1 MEQNKEERGLS
12 ILDIFHAVKRHIIG
26 IFVII
31 FVCCGLGA
39 GYVKF
44 INPESYKAS
53 THVYVSY
60 TGENDNASGTEGLN
74 YGRLAPKTFV
84 DALNKD
90 DNIWVLI
97 EEKAEEIIKV
107 DDAFEGTIREE
118 NFFEKTF
125 TYKTIG
131 KGLEASCSSD
141 LNSYIFNF
149 SFTHEDKTL
158 VAPVMEATI
167 EVLYKITDK
176 TSTDKRFEL
185 FRYFTVSHLGEG
197 DFDSSDCLV
206 VKTSSKKL
214 LVLSAA
220 VGFVLAA
227 AYVFI
232 FELLDQK
239 ITSRK
244 AIEEIC
250 DLKIIGLIPDLE
262 EAQNRGGRLYGKK
275 KK

>member
-1 MEQNKEERGLS
+1 MKNLLPLFLFSFSLLNTSCKG
-12 ILDIFHAVKRHIIG
+12 INIFQKT
-26 IFVII
+26 
-31 FVCCGLGA
+31 L
-39 GYVKF
+39 
-44 INPESYKAS
+44 YKCS

-131 KGLEASCSSD
+131 KGLEASCSTD

-149 SFTHEDKTL
+149 SFTHSDKTL

-197 DFDSSDCLV
+197 DFDSSDCTT

>member
-1 MEQNKEERGLS
+1 MEQNKEEKGLS

-44 INPESYKAS
+44 INPVSYKIK

-60 TGENDNASGTEGLN
+60 TGQNDNATGTEGLN

-90 DNIWVLI
+90 NNIWILI
-97 EEKAEEIIKV
+97 EEQAEKIIRS
-107 DDAFEGTIREE
+107 DDEFEGTKREE
-118 NFFEKTF
+118 NFFEEVF

-131 KGLEASCSSD
+131 AGLVANCEGD
-141 LNSYIFNF
+141 LNSYIFSF
-149 SFTHEDKTL
+149 SFTHNDKSI
-158 VAPVMEATI
+158 VAPVMEATV
-167 EVLYKITDK
+167 EVLYKITNKNNID
-176 TSTDKRFEL
+176 REFEL
-185 FRYFTVSHLGEG
+185 FRYFTVSHLAGG
-197 DFDSSDCLV
+197 AFDSEDASP

-214 LVLSAA
+214 LVFSGLL
-220 VGFVLAA
+220 GIVLAA
-227 AYVFI
+227 GYVFV

>member
-44 INPESYKAS
+44 INPESYKSS

-131 KGLEASCSSD
+131 KGLEASCSDD
-141 LNSYIFNF
+141 LNSYIFTF
-149 SFTHEDKTL
+149 SYTHEDISI
-158 VAPVMEATI
+158 VPAVMNATI
-167 EVLYKITDK
+167 ETLYQITDK
-176 TSTDKRFEL
+176 SSNDERFEL

-197 DFDSSDCLV
+197 DFDTSDC
-206 VKTSSKKL
+206 VKIK
-214 LVLSAA
+214 
-220 VGFVLAA
+220 
-227 AYVFI
+227 
-232 FELLDQK
+232 
-239 ITSRK
+239 R
-244 AIEEIC
+244 
-250 DLKIIGLIPDLE
+250 
-262 EAQNRGGRLYGKK
+262 
-275 KK
+275 